1 MTFPSA
7 ECYSEAS
14 DHEEAEST
22 EIPPPPYT
30 DRTLQG
36 PPGGTHQV
44 GRAGTP
50 SDPAC
55 QNGTFEGV
63 LPFSG
68 HASSSLLPRRPGRH
82 QWVAVFPRQHDD
94 VAQLFLLAG
103 QAAAVLV
110 GSGVAGVSRRRGDGR
125 GVLGAGALAP
135 ARSRGGG
142 RRGVGELLSAGLAG
156 HRVQ

>member
-1 MTFPSA
+1 MAFPSA

-44 GRAGTP
+44 SLAGSP
-50 SDPAC
+50 SGPAC
-55 QNGTFEGV
+55 QNGTFDGV
-63 LPFSG
+63 LPVSG
-68 HASSSLLPRRPGRH
+68 DSSSSLLPRRPGRH
-82 QWVAVFPRQHDD
+82 QRVAVFPRQHHD

-110 GSGVAGVSRRRGDGR
+110 GSGVAGVPRRRGDGR

-135 ARSRGGG
+135 ARGGGGG
-142 RRGVGELLSAGLAG
+142 RRGVGELFSAGLAG